1 MSVSGSR
8 LDDSAESAV
17 MFCGQVEDRVLIV
30 DSALA
35 LLFVRRALVRI
46 VFRIS
51 NKSKKAPSA
60 SSTVGE
66 LVRFSDC
73 VTSFGRPR
81 IEAPGLWLCAPTSN
95 LLKFD
100 CERRSPRAA
109 AGGY

>member
-1 MSVSGSR
+1 MDADERAMGTSMSVSGSR

-35 LLFVRRALVRI
+35 LLFVRRAVVGI

-81 IEAPGLWLCAPTSN
+81 IEARVCGCAPQ
-95 LLKFD
+95 
-100 CERRSPRAA
+100 RRIF
-109 AGGY
+109 